1 MLALSSFSFFDLL
14 WAASRSFIFVL
25 SGRVPRESLLVK
37 LYDNLGALDVAL
49 PRGDQVGL
57 VGPLPLDEEHEL
69 ARGVGGA

>member
-1 MLALSSFSFFDLL
+1 
-14 WAASRSFIFVL
+14 
-25 SGRVPRESLLVK
+25 VPRESLLVK